1 MNRPAPQRFHMPD
14 YQYTARAVSGQQV
27 SGVLTAGSEKE
38 VLASLA
44 AQRLFPIRVDIA
56 ASSKASEKQILRR
69 VPPRYLAVFYSQLAD
84 LLKSGV
90 PLLRSLELLSRQST
104 HPALKSVV
112 QDVRDQIADG
122 SRLYDAMRQ
131 HPKAFNELMISMVR
145 AGEEG
150 GFMEDVLK
158 RIADFTEHQEELKGR
173 VVGAMVYPAFLLS
186 VGGLV
191 VAALMVWFVPRFEP
205 IFDNMSQRG
214 ELPWTTSSLLA
225 MSNFAQQ
232 YWLLALGGA
241 GAAVYG
247 LLYWLRTPQGR
258 YRLDQF
264 RLRAIGLGPIVRNLA
279 IARFCRVLGTLLRN
293 GVPVLNSLRIA
304 KDATGNKVLS
314 EAIDKAADNVST
326 GKSLAR
332 PLGAS
337 GQFPEEIVEMIAVG
351 EEANNLENVLID
363 VSENLDR
370 RTSRQIEMG
379 VRLLEPILLLM
390 LASVVLYVVVAL
402 LLPILQSSSV
412 V

>member
-1 MNRPAPQRFHMPD
+1 MPD
-14 YQYTARAVSGQQV
+14 FEYTARESSGQQV
-27 SGVLTAGSEKE
+27 SGVLTAASEKE

-44 AQRLFPIRVDIA
+44 SQRLFPIRVEMA

-90 PLLRSLELLSRQST
+90 PLLRSLDLLGRQTT
-104 HPALKSVV
+104 HPALKSVI
-112 QDVRDQIADG
+112 QDVRDRVAEG
-122 SRLYDAMRQ
+122 SRLYDAMRL

-150 GFMEDVLK
+150 GFLEDVLK

-186 VGGLV
+186 VGGGIV
-191 VAALMVWFVPRFEP
+191 VVLMVWFVPKFEP
-205 IFDNMSQRG
+205 IFENMSARG
-214 ELPWTTSSLLA
+214 GLPWTTSSLLA
-225 MSNFAQQ
+225 MSHFAQN
-232 YWLLALGGA
+232 YWLIAIGIVLAL
-241 GAAVYG
+241 VYG
-247 LLYWLRTPQGR
+247 VNYWLQTPRGR
-258 YRLDQF
+258 YQIDLF
-264 RLRAIGLGPIVRNLA
+264 RLKAIGMGPIVRNLS
-279 IARFCRVLGTLLRN
+279 IARFCRVLGTLLKN

-304 KDATGNKVLS
+304 KDATGNKVLT
-314 EAIDKAADNVST
+314 EAIDHAANNVST

-363 VSENLDR
+363 ISENLDR
-370 RTSRQIEMG
+370 RTSRQIEMA
-379 VRLLEPILLLM
+379 VRLLEPVLLLL
-390 LASVVLYVVVAL
+390 LAAVVLYVVVAL
-402 LLPILQSSSV
+402 LLPILQTSSV